1 MGRTR
6 RRYETDL
13 PDLDQ
18 LVEALV
24 TSAARAYGR
33 EDSAEFTRQIIV
45 TALRLL
51 RDGTAQRDVKLLNSA
66 LKELRHSF
74 RVFAPY
80 ERLRKVAVFGS
91 ARTRQD
97 APAWKQAF
105 AFAERIAREGWM
117 VITGAGGGI
126 MAAAQGGAGREA
138 SFGVNIR
145 LPFEQAANEV
155 IAGDAKLINFR
166 YFFTRKVVFVKES
179 HAIALFPGGF
189 GTHDEG
195 FEALTLIQTGKSPI
209 MPVVFVDEPGGSY
222 WTEWAEWLR
231 AHVAE
236 RGLISQRD
244 LSLFRVTDDVE
255 TATHEIL
262 NFYSNYHSSRY
273 VGDKLVLRL
282 RQGPNAEQL
291 DALNR
296 EFADLVH
303 GGTIESSGPLAP
315 EAGEFPQHTRL
326 TLLFNYRDMGRLREL
341 IDVVNRYVPASA
353 PPPATAPPSRS
364 PSSASPK
371 KPSATSRSSRA
382 RRALGCRRR
391 GVGGGEIKRSR
402 VAL

>member
-1 MGRTR
+1 MGRPR
-6 RRYETDL
+6 RRYATDRE
-13 PDLDQ
+13 DLDQ
-18 LVEALV
+18 LVEDLV
-24 TSAARAYGR
+24 SGAARAYGR
-33 EDSAEFTRQIIV
+33 EDTAEFTRQIVV

-51 RDGTAQRDVKLLNSA
+51 RDGAEPRDVKLLNSA

-80 ERLRKVAVFGS
+80 QHLRKVAVFGS
-91 ARTRQD
+91 ARTQPD

-126 MAAAQGGAGREA
+126 MAAAQGGAGRES

-145 LPFEQAANEV
+145 LPFEQAANET
-155 IAGDAKLINFR
+155 IAGDPKLINFR

-195 FEALTLIQTGKSPI
+195 LEALTLIQTGKSPI

-231 AHVAE
+231 THMAV
-236 RGLISQRD
+236 RGLISPSD

-255 TATHEIL
+255 AATHEIL
-262 NFYSNYHSSRY
+262 NFYSNYHSSRT
-273 VGDKLVLRL
+273 VGERLVLRL
-282 RQGPNAEQL
+282 RQAPDAAQL

-296 EFADLVH
+296 DFAGLLTQ
-303 GGTIESSGPLAP
+303 GAIECGGPLAA
-315 EAGEFPQHTRL
+315 EGGEFPQHARL
-326 TLLFNYRDMGRLREL
+326 AFHFDHREMGRLREL
-341 IDVVNRYVPASA
+341 IDVVNGYNSASA
-353 PPPATAPPSRS
+353 PPPRDGAPLELVEQGLSDDAERDE
-364 PSSASPK
+364 
-371 KPSATSRSSRA
+371 
-382 RRALGCRRR
+382 LD
-391 GVGGGEIKRSR
+391 
-402 VAL
+402 